1 MPRIGSRKLYYMLKS
16 ENAEIMKGIGR
27 DKYHVLLKEQGL
39 LSKRKR
45 KSRSQYSNASEQK
58 GIKNLK
64 KETTVIRRNQVLES
78 DLTMLYTRREQLGLA
93 ICMDLYSR
101 KIVGWHLN
109 KKQRSE
115 EVIKALQMASQGKEE
130 ELSGSINHSDQ
141 GVQYCSKEYRTEV
154 EKLGMKISLSKRG
167 TPTDGAYI
175 ERVNNTLKNEF
186 NLKRNFQDYSQAERA
201 VVLAILVYNNIR
213 PHMSLGYKTPSAVYE
228 ENEIINKVTPFGLRP
243 SGVTL

>member
-1 MPRIGSRKLYYMLKS
+1 MPRVGSRKLYYMLKR
-16 ENAEIMKGIGR
+16 ENEEIMKGIGR
-27 DKYHVLLKEQGL
+27 DKYHGLLKEQGL

-45 KSRSQYSNASEQK
+45 KSRSQYSNAWEQR

-64 KETTVIRRNQVLES
+64 KETTVLRRNQILES
-78 DLTMLYTRREQLGLA
+78 DITMLYTRKEQLGLA

-101 KIVGWHLN
+101 KIVGWHLT
-109 KKQRSE
+109 KKTRSE
-115 EVIKALQMASQGKEE
+115 EVIKALQMASQGKED
-130 ELSGSINHSDQ
+130 ELKGSIHHSDQ
-141 GVQYCSKEYRTEV
+141 GVQYCSKEYRIEV

-186 NLKRNFQDYSQAERA
+186 NLRRNFQDYSQTERA
-201 VVLAILVYNNIR
+201 VVLSIMVYNNIR
-213 PHMSLGYKTPSAVYE
+213 PHMSLGYKTPSMVYD
-228 ENEIINKVTPFGLRP
+228 ENEMNNKVTPFWLRP